1 MSWTK
6 TSGCSSISNDLFLIW
21 HVWYAKRT
29 WSIHILS
36 KFYTTKC
43 NTCYDLSLCS
53 YWTGFVTFLYS
64 ISLYW
69 HKISIQCCKKKGVPV
84 SKIHTIIF
92 SFIISNKS
100 DKFNRSQLTLS
111 SLLSKRVMKLIVLVW
126 KITGKWDRVC
136 QHNPYYLAVL
146 CCVVALDELPVCEW
160 DSANVANTKLASNA
174 LSASILST
182 IGLEYEKKIHKII
195 SVTNE
200 RCQSTLALKLS
211 TTVI

>member
-1 MSWTK
+1 M
-6 TSGCSSISNDLFLIW
+6 
-21 HVWYAKRT
+21 
-29 WSIHILS
+29 
-36 KFYTTKC
+36 
-43 NTCYDLSLCS
+43 
-53 YWTGFVTFLYS
+53 
-64 ISLYW
+64 
-69 HKISIQCCKKKGVPV
+69 Q
-84 SKIHTIIF
+84 
-92 SFIISNKS
+92 SFIPLIISNKS

-126 KITGKWDRVC
+126 KIMGKWDRVC

-146 CCVVALDELPVCEW
+146 CCVVALVELPVCDW

>member
-1 MSWTK
+1 M
-6 TSGCSSISNDLFLIW
+6 
-21 HVWYAKRT
+21 
-29 WSIHILS
+29 
-36 KFYTTKC
+36 
-43 NTCYDLSLCS
+43 
-53 YWTGFVTFLYS
+53 
-64 ISLYW
+64 
-69 HKISIQCCKKKGVPV
+69 Q
-84 SKIHTIIF
+84 
-92 SFIISNKS
+92 SFIPLIISNKS

-126 KITGKWDRVC
+126 KIKGKWDRVC